1 MSDAELRDNL
11 LTLLNAGHETTANAI
26 AWALYWIHQQ
36 PEVYARVLQELQ
48 SLNTPDPIKIAGL
61 PYLTAVCQET
71 LRIHPIVL
79 FTFPRITLCSVNL
92 GGYHVASG
100 TYVTPIV
107 ST

>member
-36 PEVYARVLQELQ
+36 PEVYAGVLQKLQ

-61 PYLTAVCQET
+61 PYLTAVCQEM
-71 LRIHPIVL
+71 RIHPIVL
-79 FTFPRITLCSVNL
+79 FTFARITLRSVNL
-92 GGYHVASG
+92 RGYHVASE